1 MYLDQTLE
9 RTIKRF
15 EDEYP
20 ESKPKQFPATLSNE
34 SRTSS
39 YIDQPSGQISRL
51 TSLEDQP
58 PTQPTTEES
67 KLGRSASNTSLARA
81 LAQEEGRMHRFGQ
94 GMRRE
99 VLKPI
104 GTDDALHGTS
114 INDAPESPHLA
125 ALRQKLEH
133 FSGEAIREEVEHK
146 GINRVIKELGI
157 DAQELATLERDD
169 PEGFA
174 KLKNAQITAE
184 RNTRMANRSITIVG
198 GGGGGAGDGQGNNGQ
213 NIGYAM

>member
-20 ESKPKQFPATLSNE
+20 ESKPKQSAALGGLSVN

-39 YIDQPSGQISRL
+39 YLEDTSSQLSRL
-51 TSLEDQP
+51 VSKEDRP
-58 PTQPTTEES
+58 EEPVTEES
-67 KLGRSASNTSLARA
+67 HLTRSGSNASLAAKA

-99 VLKPI
+99 LLKPT

-114 INDAPESPHLA
+114 VNDAAESPHLTA
-125 ALRQKLEH
+125 FRNNLES
-133 FSGEAIREEVEHK
+133 FSGENIREAVEQR
-146 GINRVIKELGI
+146 GVDNVIKELGI
-157 DAQELATLERDD
+157 NAQELANLERDD
-169 PEGFA
+169 PEAFA
-174 KLKNAQITAE
+174 KLKNAQMAAE
-184 RNTRMANRSITIVG
+184 VNSRPVNQRVTISNHG
-198 GGGGGAGDGQGNNGQ
+198 SSQGNSHDV
-213 NIGYAM
+213 GYAM